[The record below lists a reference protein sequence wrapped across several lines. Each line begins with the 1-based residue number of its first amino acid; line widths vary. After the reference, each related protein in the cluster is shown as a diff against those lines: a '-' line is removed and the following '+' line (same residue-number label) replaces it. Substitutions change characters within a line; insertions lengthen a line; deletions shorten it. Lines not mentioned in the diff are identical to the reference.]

1 MTKNFDCSKRVVF
14 IQLAFLA
21 GFILVVSK
29 LFYIQVIQNK
39 EYIAKAAEQH
49 WNSKVLNARRGDI
62 LSNDG
67 FPLATS
73 RIYYLMFAEPKRV
86 SDPVD
91 YAKQLTAILFEYEE
105 KPKDDIEQ
113 KGLKAK
119 LEEDLKAGLS
129 QNERYW
135 VVLKKKIPQEAKD
148 RVDALNLIGVG
159 FEEEPERYYPE
170 GKLAAQI
177 LGYVAGSDAGE
188 EQGYFGI
195 EGYFNGDLRGKFG
208 KVLEEKSASGETILL
223 GGYRKVPP
231 QNGRDIIL
239 TLNRE
244 VQFLVEQKLKEGVE
258 KYDAESGSVIIMNPA
273 SGDIVAMAS
282 YPTFDPSNPFFDP
295 TKEAEKDKE
304 MSDKDSELPESI
316 ASEPAKEPSRSS
328 RVQRRNVAISDV
340 YEPGSIIKP
349 LTVATAVEL
358 KKVDKDSTFDDAGVV
373 YYSGH
378 KIDNW
383 NGKHLGV
390 QTVAQLLEKSNNIG
404 AAWVGMKVG
413 SKELY
418 NSFKRFGLG
427 ENTGVMLEGETTGIL
442 RDPKEWK
449 DIDLATASFGQGISV
464 SIAQVAQAF
473 CVFDNG
479 GLLVEPKIVDEIISQ
494 DRRISFSPKQR
505 RRVISAE
512 TAEAMK
518 EMLTLAVDN
527 GESKYFNLKGYTIA
541 GKTGTAQIPVEG
553 KYLADKTNT
562 TFVGFLPK
570 LPSDK
575 KFVMV
580 VKLEKPTSSIYAAE
594 TAVPLWMDILKSLVP
609 VYKIAPDRPI
619 E

>member
-1 MTKNFDCSKRVVF
+1 MSKNFDCSKRISF
-14 IQLAFLA
+14 IQIAFLT
-21 GFILVVSK
+21 GFVLVILK

-39 EYIAKAAEQH
+39 EYVARAAEQH
-49 WNSKVLNARRGDI
+49 WNSRVLNARRGDI

-73 RIYYLMFAEPKRV
+73 RIYYLMFAEPKKIT
-86 SDPVD
+86 DAAD
-91 YAKQLTAILFEYEE
+91 YSKQLASILNEYEE
-105 KPKDDIEQ
+105 KPKNDLEA

-119 LEEDLKAGLS
+119 LEEDLKNTML
-129 QNERYW
+129 QNDRFW

-148 RVDALNLIGVG
+148 RISSLGLVGIG

-170 GKLAAQI
+170 GTLGAQI
-177 LGYVAGSDAGE
+177 LGYIAGSDGGE

-195 EGYFNGDLRGKFG
+195 EGFLNGDLRGKAG
-208 KVLEEKSASGETILL
+208 KVLEEKSASGQTILL
-223 GGYRKVPP
+223 GGYRKIPP

-258 KYDAESGSVIIMNPA
+258 KYDADSGSVIIMNPA
-273 SGDIVAMAS
+273 TGDIIAMAN
-282 YPTFDPSNPFFDP
+282 YPSFDPSNPFFDP
-295 TKEAEKDKE
+295 EAEKNKQKE
-304 MSDKDSELPESI
+304 ENVDVDEILKQEKKE
-316 ASEPAKEPSRSS
+316 ASKSAK
-328 RVQRRNVAISDV
+328 VQRRNIAISDV

-358 KKVDKDSTFDDAGVV
+358 KLVDKSTTFNDEGTVF
-373 YYSGH
+373 YSGH

-383 NGKHLGV
+383 NSKHLGV

-413 SKELY
+413 AKDLY
-418 NSFKRFGLG
+418 SSFKRFGLG
-427 ENTGVMLEGETTGIL
+427 ENTGIMLEGETTGIL
-442 RDPKEWK
+442 RDPKDWK
-449 DIDLATASFGQGISV
+449 DIDIAAASFGQGISV

-473 CVFDNG
+473 SVFDNG
-479 GLLVEPKIVDEIISQ
+479 GILVEPKIVNEIISQ
-494 DRRISFSPKQR
+494 DRRIEFEPKQR
-505 RRVISAE
+505 RRVISKE
-512 TAEAMK
+512 TAESMK
-518 EMLTLAVDN
+518 EMLVMAVDN

-541 GKTGTAQIPVEG
+541 GKTGTAQIPVDG
-553 KYLADKTNT
+553 KYLPDKTNT

-570 LPSDK
+570 VSQDK

-580 VKLEKPTSSIYAAE
+580 VKLERPTSSIYAAE

-609 VYKIAPDRPI
+609 IYKIAPDRPL